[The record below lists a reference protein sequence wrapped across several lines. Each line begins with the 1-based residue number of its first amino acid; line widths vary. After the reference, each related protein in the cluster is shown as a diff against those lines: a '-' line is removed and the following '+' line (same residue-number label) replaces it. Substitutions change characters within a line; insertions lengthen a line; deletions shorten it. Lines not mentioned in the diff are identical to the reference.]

1 MPEAYTVS
9 KMLSSINEVM
19 APVATD
25 VCGSVTLQRKM
36 ENGIML
42 NTSEKEI
49 AYLDTKAR
57 VKHSA
62 QQVAQLDKPAK
73 VQWVATQRLAGNDAF
88 HRGEYKQ
95 AAEAYIQALTA
106 LDFGS
111 TPQDKITC
119 QQEIQIPLT
128 CNLAACMLM
137 LEQWDKARLM
147 CDQVLAL
154 DPNCV
159 KALQQRAKAKAKLNK
174 FEDARDDISRAKQ
187 VVRGLTTSLVNDSE
201 QLLNRL
207 DKQLEDISRFELRH
221 KQRVQQQK
229 QFQKKMMQEAVGKLY
244 KDKKEVNYT
253 ADSDGTS
260 DALQQQHKSF
270 LKFVEAAV
278 SCNGWNAGVAWILA
292 MFAMF
297 INAVSRF
304 LIATRG
310 KAKMS

>member
-25 VCGSVTLQRKM
+25 VCGSVTLQRKT

-73 VQWVATQRLAGNDAF
+73 AQWVVAQRLAGNDAF
-88 HRGEYKQ
+88 HRGEYQ
-95 AAEAYIQALTA
+95 EAAEAYIQALTA

-111 TPQDKITC
+111 TVQDKIVC

-137 LEQWDKARLM
+137 LE
-147 CDQVLAL
+147 VLAL

-174 FEDARDDISRAKQ
+174 FDDARDDISRAKQ
-187 VVRGLTTSLVNDSE
+187 VVRGPMTSLDNDIE

-207 DKQLEDISRFELRH
+207 DKQFDDVSRFELRH

-244 KDKKEVNYT
+244 KDKKEID
-253 ADSDGTS
+253 AIAGSDSVPDT
-260 DALQQQHKSF
+260 LQHQHKSF
-270 LKFVEAAV
+270 LKFAEAAI

-297 INAVSRF
+297 VNAVSRC
-304 LIATRG
+304 LVATRG
-310 KAKMS
+310 KVKLS

>member
-25 VCGSVTLQRKM
+25 VCGSVTLQRKT

-73 VQWVATQRLAGNDAF
+73 SQWIITQRHAGNDAF
-88 HRGEYKQ
+88 RSGEYQQ

-111 TPQDKITC
+111 SAEEKIVC
-119 QQEIQIPLT
+119 QQELQIPLT

-137 LEQWDKARLM
+137 MEQWEKARLM
-147 CDQVLAL
+147 CDQVLAI
-154 DPNCV
+154 DANCI
-159 KALQQRAKAKAKLNK
+159 KALQQRAKAKTKLAQ
-174 FEDARDDISRAKQ
+174 FGEARADVTRAKQ
-187 VVRGLTTSLVNDSE
+187 VARGPTTVVGDGNDKVMD
-201 QLLNRL
+201 RL
-207 DKQLEDISRFELRH
+207 GKQLDEISRAEIRH
-221 KQRVQQQK
+221 KHCLQQQK

-244 KDKKEVNYT
+244 KDKKEVKND
-253 ADSDGTS
+253 ASIS
-260 DALQQQHKSF
+260 DAVTFTK
-270 LKFVEAAV
+270 AALV
-278 SCNGWNAGVAWILA
+278 CNGWNAGVGWILA
-292 MFAMF
+292 MVAMF
-297 INAVSRF
+297 CNAVFRI
-304 LIATRG
+304 LIATR
-310 KAKMS
+310 AKLKTT

>member
-9 KMLSSINEVM
+9 KMLASINEVM

-25 VCGSVTLQRKM
+25 VCGSVTLQRKT

-62 QQVAQLDKPAK
+62 QQVAQLDKLAK
-73 VQWVATQRLAGNDAF
+73 ARWVETQRQAGNDAF
-88 HRGEYKQ
+88 HTGNYQQ

-111 TPQDKITC
+111 TLEEKISC
-119 QQEIQIPLT
+119 QQELQIPLT

-137 LEQWDKARLM
+137 MEQWEKARLM
-147 CDQVLAL
+147 CDQVLSI

-159 KALQQRAKAKAKLNK
+159 KSLQQRAKAKVKLNN
-174 FEDARDDISRAKQ
+174 FDDARADVYRAKQ
-187 VVRGLTTSLVNDSE
+187 IVRGPSTSIDGVSDQLVD
-201 QLLNRL
+201 RL
-207 DKQLEDISRFELRH
+207 DKQLENISRGELKH
-221 KQRVQQQK
+221 KHRVQHRK

-244 KDKKEVNYT
+244 KDKKEVDCAQDLN
-253 ADSDGTS
+253 SIR
-260 DALQQQHKSF
+260 QQHKSNLTYALSF
-270 LKFVEAAV
+270 
-278 SCNGWNAGVAWILA
+278 NGWNAGVGWVLTVLA
-292 MFAMF
+292 MI
-297 INAVSRF
+297 INAISRF
-304 LIATRG
+304 LIAARG
-310 KAKMS
+310 KVKMS

>member
-9 KMLSSINEVM
+9 KMLASINEVM

-25 VCGSVTLQRKM
+25 VCGSVTLQRKT

-62 QQVAQLDKPAK
+62 QQVAQLDKLAK
-73 VQWVATQRLAGNDAF
+73 ARWVETQRQAGNDAF
-88 HRGEYKQ
+88 HTGNYQQ

-111 TPQDKITC
+111 TLEEKISC
-119 QQEIQIPLT
+119 QQELQIPLT

-137 LEQWDKARLM
+137 MEQWEKARLM
-147 CDQVLAL
+147 CDQVLSI

-159 KALQQRAKAKAKLNK
+159 KSLQQRAKAKVKLNN
-174 FEDARDDISRAKQ
+174 FDDARADVYRAKQ
-187 VVRGLTTSLVNDSE
+187 IVRGPSTSIDGVSDQLVD
-201 QLLNRL
+201 RL
-207 DKQLEDISRFELRH
+207 DKQLENISRGELKH
-221 KQRVQQQK
+221 KHRDQHRK

-244 KDKKEVNYT
+244 KDKKEVDCAQDLN
-253 ADSDGTS
+253 SIR
-260 DALQQQHKSF
+260 QQHKSNLTYALSF
-270 LKFVEAAV
+270 
-278 SCNGWNAGVAWILA
+278 NGWNAGVGWVLTVLA
-292 MFAMF
+292 MI
-297 INAVSRF
+297 INAISRF
-304 LIATRG
+304 LIAARG
-310 KAKMS
+310 KVKMS